1 MDEPLANESAL
12 TRIAAGLLVV
22 AGLYLAQSVLIPIAI
37 AILLS
42 FLLAPVADGLERIHL
57 PRIASVIL
65 IGVLSLTLITGVASL
80 LVSQAYDVAD
90 SLPKYRQNIEER
102 LRFFTGDEPGG
113 VIDEAT
119 KTLKKASKEVADE
132 NKQKQQQ
139 QAAAEPAAAPAD
151 QGPLPVVI
159 HSPPPT
165 GLDLLKTYAGTILG
179 PVGKAALV
187 FVFVIFMLFQRED
200 LRDRLI
206 RLMGP
211 DRLDVTTGAIGDA
224 SSRISRYLLMQ
235 LIINVTYGL
244 PVALGLW
251 LFGVPGALLWGLLAA
266 LLRFIPF
273 LGPWLAASL
282 PILLSLAV
290 FEGWYWPLAVVG
302 MFVALELFSNNVIE
316 PWLYGSSTGLSPIGV
331 ILAVVFWSAMWGLV
345 GLVVAIPLTVC
356 LVVAGRY
363 LPQFRFFTILLSRDP
378 ALTSA
383 ERFYQRLLAGDQ
395 DEAEDLAYD
404 YVERHSLMSLYDQ
417 VMVPALHLAERNRH
431 AGQLSASKVQSI
443 LEGMTAIVEDMG
455 ERQERTSDA
464 QQPGESEPSINGACV
479 VLCLP
484 ARDAA
489 DELTATMFAQV
500 LRAMGVTVETGSE
513 NALASEAVA
522 RVDAATRPLV
532 CISALPPGAVSHA
545 RYLCLRLASHNPG
558 LPVIVGLWDVTGNLE
573 RMSARLTE
581 AGANQVVT
589 TFEDGVAQ
597 VRRRLS
603 SLAYMAN

>member
-1 MDEPLANESAL
+1 MDQPLVNESAM

-22 AGLYLAQSVLIPIAI
+22 AGLYLAQGVLIPIAI

-65 IGVLSLTLITGVASL
+65 IGLLSLTLITGVASL
-80 LVSQAYDVAD
+80 LVTQAYEVAG

-119 KTLKKASKEVADE
+119 ETIKKARKEVADE
-132 NKQKQQQ
+132 NKQKQQVV
-139 QAAAEPAAAPAD
+139 AEPDSEAAD
-151 QGPLPVVI
+151 DGPMPVVI

-165 GLDLLKTYAGTILG
+165 GLDLLRTYAGTILG
-179 PVGKAALV
+179 PVGQAALV
-187 FVFVIFMLFQRED
+187 FVFVIFILFQRED

-206 RLMGP
+206 RLMGS
-211 DRLDVTTGAIGDA
+211 DRLDVTTGAFDDA
-224 SSRISRYLLMQ
+224 GSRISRYLLMQ

-244 PVALGLW
+244 PVAIGLW

-273 LGPWLAASL
+273 LGPWLAASM

-302 MFVALELFSNNVIE
+302 LFVALELFSNNVIE

-331 ILAVVFWSAMWGLV
+331 ILAVVFWSALWGLV

-363 LPQFRFFTILLSRDP
+363 LPQFEFFTILLSRDP

-395 DEAEDLAYD
+395 DEAEDLAHD
-404 YVERHSLMSLYDQ
+404 YVEQHGLMSLYDQ
-417 VMVPALHLAERNRH
+417 IMVPALHLAERNRH
-431 AGQLSASKVQSI
+431 AGQLGAGKVQSI
-443 LEGMTAIVEDMG
+443 LEGMTAIAEDMG
-455 ERQERTSDA
+455 ERQKRTLD
-464 QQPGESEPSINGACV
+464 PRKPDESPPSTNGDYV

-484 ARDAA
+484 ARDNA

-500 LRAMGVTVETGSE
+500 LRATGVTVETGSVH
-513 NALASEAVA
+513 ALAGEVVA
-522 RVDAATRPLV
+522 RVDAAASPLV
-532 CISALPPGAVSHA
+532 CISALPPEAVSHA

-573 RMSARLTE
+573 RMRARLTE

-589 TFEDGVAQ
+589 TFEGGVDQ

-603 SLAYMAN
+603 SLARTSG

>member
-1 MDEPLANESAL
+1 M

-22 AGLYLAQSVLIPIAI
+22 AGLYFAQGVLIPIAI

-42 FLLAPVADGLERIHL
+42 FLLAPVADGLERLHL
-57 PRIASVIL
+57 PRIASVVL
-65 IGVLSLTLITGVASL
+65 VGALSLTLITGVATL
-80 LVSQAYDVAD
+80 LVSQAYEVAG

-102 LRFFTGDEPGG
+102 LRFFTGEEPGG
-113 VIDEAT
+113 VIDEAA
-119 KTLKKASKEVADE
+119 KTIKKARKEIADE
-132 NKQKQQQ
+132 NKQKQQ
-139 QAAAEPAAAPAD
+139 ALAEQDAAPAES
-151 QGPLPVVI
+151 GPLPVVI
-159 HSPPPT
+159 HTPPPT
-165 GLDLLKTYAGTILG
+165 GLELLSTYAGTILG
-179 PVGKAALV
+179 PVGQAALV
-187 FVFVIFMLFQRED
+187 FIFVIFMLFQRED

-211 DRLDVTTGAIGDA
+211 DRLDATTGAIDDA
-224 SSRISRYLLMQ
+224 GSRISRYLLMQ

-244 PVALGLW
+244 PVAIGLW

-273 LGPWLAASL
+273 LGPWLAASM

-290 FEGWYWPLAVVG
+290 FEGWYLPLAVVG
-302 MFVALELFSNNVIE
+302 LFVALELFSNNVIE
-316 PWLYGSSTGLSPIGV
+316 PWLYGSSTGLSPVGV
-331 ILAVVFWSAMWGLV
+331 ILAVVFWSALWGLV
-345 GLVVAIPLTVC
+345 GLVVAIPVTVC

-363 LPQFRFFTILLSRDP
+363 LPQFEFFTIMLSRDP

-383 ERFYQRLLAGDQ
+383 ERLYQRLLARDQ
-395 DEAEDLAYD
+395 DEAEDLAHGH
-404 YVERHSLMSLYDQ
+404 VERHGLMSLYDR

-431 AGQLSASKVQSI
+431 AGQLGADKVQSI

-455 ERQERTSDA
+455 ERQRRTLDSRKPD
-464 QQPGESEPSINGACV
+464 EPSSSTKGDYV

-484 ARDAA
+484 ARDRA

-500 LRAMGVTVETGSE
+500 LRASGVTVETGSTH
-513 NALASEAVA
+513 ALASEVVA
-522 RVDAATRPLV
+522 RVDATTTPLV

-545 RYLCLRLASHNPG
+545 RYLCLRLASHNAG
-558 LPVIVGLWDVTGNLE
+558 LPIVVGLWNVTGNLE

-589 TFEDGVAQ
+589 TFEEGADR

-603 SLAYMAN
+603 NLARTAD